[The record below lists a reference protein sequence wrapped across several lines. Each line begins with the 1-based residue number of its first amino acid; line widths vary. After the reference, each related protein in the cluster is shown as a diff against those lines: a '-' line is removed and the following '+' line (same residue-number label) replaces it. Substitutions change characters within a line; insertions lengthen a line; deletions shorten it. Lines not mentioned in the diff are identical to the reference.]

1 MAQMTVRIK
10 DTDLYKKILQLLKDV
25 SNDNR
30 IDVEVR
36 NQYVNA
42 LQNIVEQ
49 SQAERK

>member
-10 DTDLYKKILQLLKDV
+10 DTELFKNILQLLTDV

-30 IDVEVR
+30 IDEEVR
-36 NQYVNA
+36 VQYDNA
-42 LQNIVEQ
+42 LRDIVEQ